1 MEYAAMENFVRETAL
16 HNANYTS
23 WTNWYKRISCNFC
36 TAVF

>member
-23 WTNWYKRISCNFC
+23 WINLVQK
-36 TAVF
+36 V